1 MDLKVPTKKGKMPH
15 IFIKGEKGASRG
27 GNRRESFTLK
37 ETEGRVEG
45 KARIVREI
53 VDRYPNGAWEARYNL
68 KKY

>member
-1 MDLKVPTKKGKMPH
+1 MPF
-15 IFIKGEKGASRG
+15 IFFKGEKGASRG
-27 GNRRESFTLK
+27 GNRRESYTLK
-37 ETEGRVEG
+37 ENESREEG